1 LLDWRDDSEI
11 ALLRP
16 RGETS
21 IAVLRCTAARYFNVD
36 PARIMLIGRVSD
48 RQDSERAL
56 TDDLSI
62 QALPSWS
69 EAVVYAI
76 AEGVETPLPKLR
88 LVLEESWQGDNNI
101 YVEVEHETTMAD
113 CVALIA
119 ARLNMSMQDLQ
130 VYIENY
136 DDWEGS
142 NYWPVDSLDTTT
154 IWEHVKGSTF
164 TIEYSDQII
173 HINYRTNAGQ
183 GGGDNGEGTNN
194 SHDDGD
200 DGNNGPPT
208 PPDSGAPQ
216 DGDTPQDGGTSP
228 AGDGADGDTP
238 QDGGTSPAGDGA
250 NESDDDEFAN
260 AWPVGSGFP
269 NPNDL
274 EFDPSLDL
282 DEEPE
287 GLTYNCDPDTNI
299 IIKTITGK
307 VDQQKFN
314 MRASLAEIK
323 TYVEKELL
331 VPQEQQIIIIGRERV
346 VDFFMKGGDK
356 SHMNLEE
363 LGLENNSMIFL
374 TYEMR
379 GGGSKGVKKVIDKR
393 GTAPAG
399 AGARKKKTNPQDDDE
414 DENED
419 EDSNQD
425 GDDMEEN
432 ESRKR
437 SGKVATVNNLI
448 KECKDM
454 LNYTQSARGFGTDM
468 EGLTTEINHIIE
480 RLEDGDDDLFMKL
493 LTAVPERSL
502 MELASAHITSTRNT
516 VTIAKGI
523 SDRLFEKHMCFLN
536 EKKTVC
542 ETLTKLLKKLALLM
556 YISRFCSTSGT
567 LDHWAFETAVT
578 KAVSTQARASA
589 APRAGG
595 LMASLLGRL

>member
-1 LLDWRDDSEI
+1 
-11 ALLRP
+11 
-16 RGETS
+16 
-21 IAVLRCTAARYFNVD
+21 VL
-36 PARIMLIGRVSD
+36 
-48 RQDSERAL
+48 
-56 TDDLSI
+56 
-62 QALPSWS
+62 
-69 EAVVYAI
+69 AI

-88 LVLEESWQGDNNI
+88 LVLEESWPADNNI

-164 TIEYSDQII
+164 TIEYRDQII

-183 GGGDNGEGTNN
+183 GGGDNGEGTVAGAPQ
-194 SHDDGD
+194 GD
-200 DGNNGPPT
+200 NGPPT
-208 PPDSGAPQ
+208 PPDSGAPE

-250 NESDDDEFAN
+250 DESDDDEFAN
-260 AWPVGSGFP
+260 AWPVGSGFH

-346 VDFFMKGGDK
+346 VDSFMKGGDK

-399 AGARKKKTNPQDDDE
+399 AGARKKKTKPQDDDDDDDDE
-414 DENED
+414 DEDSDQDDNMENTRDKASQLLKQLNTGIATVRGMQGGED
-419 EDSNQD
+419 NNIFQTFQD
-425 GDDMEEN
+425 
-432 ESRKR
+432 
-437 SGKVATVNNLI
+437 KVAQFMQEMERGKKESLFLKEITNLPTPKL
-448 KECKDM
+448 KE
-454 LNYTQSARGFGTDM
+454 
-468 EGLTTEINHIIE
+468 
-480 RLEDGDDDLFMKL
+480 
-493 LTAVPERSL
+493 LTALQSTCLRNYERVGNFLTSNYIFCEQVTVVKQIKDAAEMIIKLYSTMATIMFFLRYGGGRAKSTTRAMQDDIFTILEGRSMATPAVPGS
-502 MELASAHITSTRNT
+502 M
-516 VTIAKGI
+516 
-523 SDRLFEKHMCFLN
+523 
-536 EKKTVC
+536 
-542 ETLTKLLKKLALLM
+542 
-556 YISRFCSTSGT
+556 
-567 LDHWAFETAVT
+567 
-578 KAVSTQARASA
+578 
-589 APRAGG
+589 
-595 LMASLLGRL
+595 LGRLFRV